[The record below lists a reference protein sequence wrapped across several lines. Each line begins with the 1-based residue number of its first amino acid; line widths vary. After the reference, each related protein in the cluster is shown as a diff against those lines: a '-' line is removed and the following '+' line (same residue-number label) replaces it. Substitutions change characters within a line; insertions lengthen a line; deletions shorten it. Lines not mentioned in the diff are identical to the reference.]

1 MSQKRELGMFKE
13 AEEAFKTVL
22 TLQDESAELF
32 YEYSL
37 LKEQQNNMDEA
48 LNFLLK
54 AYDLYKDADKE
65 LELTQNI
72 LNRHQSFKEQLP

>member
-37 LKEQQNNMDEA
+37 LKEEQGDMQEA
-48 LNFLLK
+48 LDFLLK
-54 AYDLYKDADKE
+54 AYNLYKDGDKE
-65 LELTQNI
+65 LELTQKI
-72 LNRHQSFKEQLP
+72 FKRFESFQQQLP